1 MRIGVL
7 GTGDVGRVL
16 GAAFAKRGHT
26 VKIGSRDP
34 AQEKVR
40 AWVAKTGSSASAG
53 TFAEAAAFGEVVV
66 LATPWTA
73 TESIVEQAGPKSFS
87 GKLVLDATN
96 PLDFSGGVPPKLAV
110 SGADSA
116 GERIQRWLPDA
127 KVVKA
132 FNTVGN
138 QHMDA
143 PDFPGGPPD
152 MFVCGDDAAAK
163 KTAGELIRSLGFG
176 IVDSGPISSSRY
188 LEALAMVWILEFFA
202 TGSGD
207 HALKFLRK

>member
-7 GTGDVGRVL
+7 GTGDVGQVL

-26 VKIGSRDP
+26 VKMGSRDP
-34 AQEKVR
+34 AQDKVR
-40 AWVAKTGSSASAG
+40 AWVAKTGAAASAG

-66 LATPWTA
+66 LATLWTA
-73 TESIVEQAGPKSFS
+73 TESILKLAGPENFS

-116 GERIQRWLPDA
+116 GERVQRWLPDA
-127 KVVKA
+127 RVVKA

-138 QHMDA
+138 RHMDA
-143 PDFPGGPPD
+143 PSFAGGPPD
-152 MFVCGDDAAAK
+152 MFLCGNDASAK
-163 KTAGELIRSLGFG
+163 KTAAELIRSLGFG
-176 IVDSGPISSSRY
+176 IVDSGGIESSRY
-188 LEALAMVWILEFFA
+188 LEAIAMVWILEFFA

-207 HALKFLRK
+207 HAFKILRK